1 MSNEN
6 ATIPPAREKRV
17 AVFTG
22 SFDPFT
28 IGHKSIVDRAL
39 GMFDTL
45 IIGIGINS
53 SKTPWMPLEERLERI
68 RAIYADEPK
77 VRVMAFDGLATR
89 FARDNGARYI
99 LRGVRS
105 VADFEYERDM
115 AEINRLLT
123 EDDPIETIL
132 IPSLPKLAA
141 VSSSLVRELDRFG
154 MDYSRLIP

>member
-6 ATIPPAREKRV
+6 ATIRPRRKKRV

-28 IGHKSIVDRAL
+28 IGHKSIVDRAI

-45 IIGIGINS
+45 IIGIGINT

-77 VRVMAFDGLATR
+77 VKVMAFDGLATR
-89 FARDNGARYI
+89 FARENGARYI

-123 EDDPIETIL
+123 EDDPIETIF

-154 MDYSRLIP
+154 IDYSRLIP